1 MKKER
6 VIEKRLKKLYK
17 ENSEYLLKK
26 IREKVNNF
34 NYAIEKANEYNIN
47 EKKSIII
54 TYGDSIQDEDHPL
67 NTLEKFMENYVG
79 MTINTVH
86 ILPFFPYSSDDGFS
100 VIDYKKVNP
109 KLGTWKD
116 INNFSKHYY
125 LMFDAVINHISAKS
139 EWFQGFLKNDPKY
152 KDYFIT
158 VEKNTDLSS
167 VTRPRA
173 LPLLTKFKNKD
184 GVKYVW
190 TTFSEDQ
197 IDLNYKNP
205 DLLLDII
212 DVLLFYVKNGATL
225 LRLDAIG
232 YMWKKIGTTC
242 IHLDETHEIIKLF
255 KDIFDSIK
263 REVIIVTETN
273 VPHKENVSYF
283 GNGKDE
289 AQMVYNFSLPPL
301 VLNAYQS
308 HNSDHISKWASELE
322 YPSKETTFFNF
333 LASHDGIGL
342 MPIKDILSEKEINNL
357 IKKVEKNN
365 GNVSYKTNSDGTK
378 SAYEMNINYFDALY
392 EASESMEENIR
403 KFLGAYFIAFS
414 LRGIPGIYIHSLI
427 GSRNWVEGVKKLGY
441 NRAINREKLQYKKL
455 IKEINEKD
463 SLRNKIFNG
472 MKKMLDIR
480 KTNKAFSPK
489 SEQRILHL
497 SKNVFC
503 IERIAETEKIMA
515 IANLSKE
522 KVNIKIEEIIKASKK
537 IDILRNKNI
546 KNKIILNSY
555 DYIWVKYNE

>member
-6 VIEKRLKKLYK
+6 NIETRLKILYK

-26 IREKVNNF
+26 IREKINNF
-34 NYAIEKANEYNIN
+34 NNSIERTNVYSMN
-47 EKKSIII
+47 EKKPILI
-54 TYGDSIQDEDHPL
+54 TYGDSIQGDDHPL

-79 MTINTVH
+79 DTINTVH

-100 VIDYKKVNP
+100 VIDYKKVNTE
-109 KLGTWKD
+109 LGTWKD

-139 EWFQGFLKNDPKY
+139 DWFQGFLNNDPKY

-158 VEKNTDLSS
+158 VDKNTDLSD

-173 LPLLTKFKNKD
+173 LPLLTKFNTAD
-184 GVKYVW
+184 GEKYVW

-242 IHLDETHEIIKLF
+242 IHLEETHEVIKLF
-255 KDIFDSIK
+255 KDIFDSLK

-273 VPHKENVSYF
+273 VPHKENVGYF

-301 VLNAYQS
+301 VLNAYQIKS
-308 HNSDHISKWASELE
+308 SEHISKWASELE

-342 MPIKDILSEKEINNL
+342 MP
-357 IKKVEKNN
+357 
-365 GNVSYKTNSDGTK
+365 
-378 SAYEMNINYFDALY
+378 
-392 EASESMEENIR
+392 
-403 KFLGAYFIAFS
+403 
-414 LRGIPGIYIHSLI
+414 
-427 GSRNWVEGVKKLGY
+427 
-441 NRAINREKLQYKKL
+441 
-455 IKEINEKD
+455 
-463 SLRNKIFNG
+463 
-472 MKKMLDIR
+472 
-480 KTNKAFSPK
+480 
-489 SEQRILHL
+489 
-497 SKNVFC
+497 
-503 IERIAETEKIMA
+503 
-515 IANLSKE
+515 
-522 KVNIKIEEIIKASKK
+522 
-537 IDILRNKNI
+537 
-546 KNKIILNSY
+546 
-555 DYIWVKYNE
+555 